1 MKKQMTLT
9 CTAMF
14 TLLSLATA
22 VQAEEWISLFNG
34 KNLDGWETTG
44 QAEWSVQDGL
54 LIGTQTTGKGGD
66 LVTKQQWQDFELR
79 FVYRVDWPANSGM
92 WFRYDKEQKK
102 GYQFDI
108 LKYTNPV
115 AFSGTLYCPGKMFL
129 TRNLDESL
137 ENRNGWNEGTI
148 RARGQSLTLT
158 LNGHTVG
165 VARDDTLTQGR
176 FGIQIHAGDNFKGM
190 QIAFKKIELRLLA
203 ADELDAAFIDTQLT
217 FAQAQLM
224 SMARTL
230 GDTDQIPRSV
240 KDGKIECKRVTDWTS
255 GFFPGSLWYA
265 YEFSGD
271 AAVKAKARQFTEILE
286 PVKDRAHTHDLGFMI
301 YCSYGNGLR
310 LTGDAGYRDIVL
322 HTARTLSRRYNA
334 KVGCIRS
341 WDFGSWKY
349 PVIIDNMMNLEL
361 LFWAARTSEDAT
373 FRDMAVSHARTT
385 QAHHF
390 RGDNSTF
397 HVVDYDPQ
405 TGAVRGKCTHQ
416 GQGDETAWAR
426 GQAWGLYGY
435 TMTYRET
442 RHPAFLQQ
450 AQKIARF
457 LLNHPNLPQ
466 DKVPYWDFDA
476 ANIPNEPRDA
486 SAGAILCAALI
497 ELSQLAKDPAYLA
510 AADEILLSLASPAY
524 RAQKVGDNN
533 HFILKHSV
541 GNKPGGS
548 EIDTPINYADYYFVE
563 ALMRR
568 RALLREKK

>member
-1 MKKQMTLT
+1 MNKKMILM
-9 CTAMF
+9 CTAIL
-14 TLLSLATA
+14 TLPSLCAA
-22 VQAEEWISLFNG
+22 VEAEDWISLFNG
-34 KNLDGWETTG
+34 KNLDGWEATG

-54 LIGTQTTGKGGD
+54 LIGTQTTGQGGD
-66 LVTKQQWQDFELR
+66 LVTRQEWQDFELR

-137 ENRNGWNEGTI
+137 ENRDDWNEGTI
-148 RARGQSLTLT
+148 RARGQALTLT

-165 VARDDTLTQGR
+165 ACRDDTLARGR
-176 FGIQIHAGDNFKGM
+176 FGIQVHPGDGFKGM
-190 QIAFKKIELRLLA
+190 RIAFKKIELRPLA
-203 ADELDAAFIDTQLT
+203 TGEPDAAFIDDQLT

-224 SMARTL
+224 SMARAL
-230 GDTDQIPRSV
+230 GRTDRIPRSV
-240 KDGKIECKRVTDWTS
+240 KDGEIELKPVSDWTS
-255 GFFPGSLWYA
+255 GFFAGSLWYA
-265 YEFSGD
+265 YAFSGD
-271 AAVKAKARQFTEILE
+271 AAVKAQARQFTEILE
-286 PVKDRAHTHDLGFMI
+286 PVKDKTNTHDLGFMI

-310 LTGDAGYRDIVL
+310 LTADAGYRDIVL

-334 KVGCIRS
+334 QVGCIRS
-341 WDFGSWKY
+341 WDFGSWTY

-361 LFWAARTSEDAT
+361 LFWAARTSGDAT
-373 FRDMAVSHARTT
+373 LRDMAVSHARTT

-390 RGDNSTF
+390 RDDASTW
-397 HVVDYDPQ
+397 HVVDYDPE

-416 GQGDETAWAR
+416 GYADETAWAR
-426 GQAWGLYGY
+426 GQSWGLYGY

-442 RHPAFLQQ
+442 RDPAFLQQ
-450 AQKIARF
+450 ARKIAQC
-457 LLNHPNLPQ
+457 LLNHPNLPA
-466 DKVPYWDFDA
+466 DKVPYWDYNA
-476 ANIPNEPRDA
+476 PNIPDEPRDA
-486 SAGAILCAALI
+486 SAGAIMCSALI
-497 ELSQLAKDPAYLA
+497 ELSQLAKDPIYLA
-510 AADEILLSLASPAY
+510 AADEILMSLASPAY
-524 RAQKVGDNN
+524 RAQAVGDNH

-568 RALLREKK
+568 RALLRGEK